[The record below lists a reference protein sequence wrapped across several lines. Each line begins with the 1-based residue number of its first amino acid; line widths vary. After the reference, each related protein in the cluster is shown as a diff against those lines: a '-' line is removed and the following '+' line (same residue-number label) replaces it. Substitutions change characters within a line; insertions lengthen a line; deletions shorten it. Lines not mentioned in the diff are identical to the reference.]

1 MIRIQRKRSK
11 GWRMPAD
18 AKYVGRPSRLG
29 NPFVDG
35 SASERVSEF
44 RRAFYAGELL
54 IDEEFV
60 RSELTGFQ
68 AVCCWCREEEPCHAD
83 LFVEIMNAGQPVTEQ
98 DLAVREIPRQEN
110 LSISVDLLPL
120 AEGVGR
126 SIEDSRSAN
135 TSRALRTRWASFCNW
150 AEPRGFSTLPA
161 EPFVVSLYAEALD
174 RDGKSLATI
183 LAYVS
188 AIATVHKDRGL
199 DNPCA
204 NHGVREYISGKRRQH
219 APRQQRQASALS
231 DDDRQAVLVSLYR
244 RRRGRGGHVETQEHA
259 DSRALV
265 DEALLLSMTQAGLR
279 RSEAAAL
286 TWGDISEYRDG
297 TGRIL
302 VASGK
307 TDQTGKGA
315 VVAVKRDC
323 IRALLAIRP
332 QDATP
337 VESVFRLSGAQIS
350 RRLKAMCAA
359 AGIDTNRISGHTP
372 RVSLAR
378 GMSEKGAPTHLIQ
391 RQGRWSST
399 SMVVSYTREAT
410 AAETLGWL

>member
-1 MIRIQRKRSK
+1 
-11 GWRMPAD
+11 MPAD

-29 NPFVDG
+29 NPFVHG
-35 SASERVSEF
+35 STTERAIEY
-44 RRAFYAGELL
+44 RRAFYAGELPV
-54 IDEEFV
+54 DEEFV
-60 RSELTGFQ
+60 RHELKGYR
-68 AVCCWCREEEPCHAD
+68 AVCCWCREDEPCHAD
-83 LFVEIMNAGQPVTEQ
+83 MFVEIMSAGHSIPGQG
-98 DLAVREIPRQEN
+98 LAIRKIATREN
-110 LSISVDLLPL
+110 LSIPVDLLPL

-126 SIEDSRSAN
+126 SIEDSRSEN
-135 TSRALRTRWASFCNW
+135 TTRALRTRWASFCAW
-150 AEPRGFSTLPA
+150 AEPKGFTTLPA

-199 DNPCA
+199 DNPCE
-204 NHGVREYISGKRRQH
+204 NHGVREYLSGKRRQH
-219 APRQQRQASALS
+219 APRHQRQASALS
-231 DDDRQAVLVSLYR
+231 DDDRQAVLISLYR

-259 DSRALV
+259 DARAAL

-286 TWGDISEYRDG
+286 TWADVSEYQDG

-302 VASGK
+302 IASGK
-307 TDQTGKGA
+307 TDQTGEGA

-323 IRALLAIRP
+323 IRSLLSIRP
-332 QDATP
+332 HDASP
-337 VESVFRLSGAQIS
+337 YDSVFGLSGAQIS

-359 AGIDTNRISGHTP
+359 AGIDADRISGHTP

-391 RQGRWSST
+391 RQGRWNST